1 MWTRK
6 ELKLKGKTAFL
17 ANYWKTVLVSLII
30 VFLIGG
36 ANGRGLTTQYRIN
49 SNNGSETAESGQEI
63 VFQGPQ
69 GASLD
74 PQIQEALNKVFNENS
89 LVGRTAATIGG
100 TIALVII
107 FLTILTVLA
116 GMAICVSVFLINPL
130 EVGTARFMLRN
141 LNVKAELKELVY
153 CFDHGY
159 LKAVKTMFFKELY
172 TILWAM
178 LLIIPGI
185 IKAYEYRMMPYIIA
199 ENPEMP
205 TSEVFAKSRAM
216 MKGQKWDAFILDLSF
231 IGWEIMSL
239 FTGGILSVFYVN
251 PYRHMTNAALY
262 ERLAYTDAG
271 TAAGYEHG

>member
-6 ELKLKGKTAFL
+6 ELKLKGKAAFL

-30 VFLIGG
+30 VFIIGG
-36 ANGRGLTTQYRIN
+36 ANGRGVTGQFRIN
-49 SNNGSETAESGQEI
+49 SNNDVEAVETEQG
-63 VFQGPQ
+63 VTYHGPQ
-69 GASLD
+69 DAVSD
-74 PQIQEALNKVFNENS
+74 PQVKEALNKVFNENT
-89 LVGRTAATIGG
+89 VIGRAAASIGG

-107 FLTILTVLA
+107 FLTILSVLA

-185 IKAYEYRMMPYIIA
+185 IKVYEYRMMPYIIA

-231 IGWEIMSL
+231 IGWEILSL

-271 TAAGYEHG
+271 TISEL

>member
-6 ELKLKGKTAFL
+6 ELKLKGKAAFL

-30 VFLIGG
+30 VFIIGG
-36 ANGRGLTTQYRIN
+36 ANGRGLTAQYRFG
-49 SNNGSETAESGQEI
+49 SNDGTEAVETEQG
-63 VFQGPQ
+63 VTYHGPQ
-69 GASLD
+69 DAVSD
-74 PQIQEALNKVFNENS
+74 PQVKEAMNKVFNENT
-89 LVGRTAATIGG
+89 VIGRAAASIGG

-185 IKAYEYRMMPYIIA
+185 IKVYEYRMMPYIIA

-231 IGWEIMSL
+231 IGWEILSL

-271 TAAGYEHG
+271 TISEL